1 MRRPHVLIAAMPGG
15 TAVRLAAEQQLRQRG
30 WPAALTPAD
39 ADVLFVA
46 GSPTEQHVDVVNRV
60 WRAMPAPRARATA
73 TDPAQVA
80 EVLEAAVGVLA
91 DTAGQRRICH
101 VGESDEDLP
110 MADRGDDRDG
120 LKLDQLHVTLGPVL
134 PDWPAGLVVRVT
146 LQGDVVQ
153 QAAVDATFASAAGG
167 GSYWTEPWR
176 RALAGEPVT
185 RTELARRRVA
195 AHLDSLGRL
204 LAVAGWDD
212 AAVTG
217 RRLRDETLAGAAAE
231 VLRPAV
237 GRFARRVERSRLLAW
252 STRGLGLLTADDAIA
267 AGVGGPALR
276 GAGDVT
282 ARYRRWCREVR

>member
-1 MRRPHVLIAAMPGG
+1 
-15 TAVRLAAEQQLRQRG
+15 
-30 WPAALTPAD
+30 
-39 ADVLFVA
+39 
-46 GSPTEQHVDVVNRV
+46 
-60 WRAMPAPRARATA
+60 
-73 TDPAQVA
+73 
-80 EVLEAAVGVLA
+80 
-91 DTAGQRRICH
+91 
-101 VGESDEDLP
+101 

-146 LQGDVVQ
+146 LQGDVVR
-153 QAAVDATFASAAGG
+153 QAAIDETFASAAGG

-185 RTELARRRVA
+185 TAELARRRLA

-204 LAVAGWDD
+204 LAVAGWDH

-217 RRLRDETLAGAAAE
+217 RRLRDETLAAAAPE

-237 GRFARRVERSRLLAW
+237 GRFTRHVEHSRLLAW
-252 STRGLGLLTADDAIA
+252 STRGLRLLAADDTIA
-267 AGVGGPALR
+267 AGVGNPALR

-282 ARYRRWCREVR
+282 ARYRRWCREVRELTATLDDLTLADPAVIEPPRGRLDDSEPPTAALLRLLPGLITGAELAAVRLIVASLDPDVDELPAPVAVAHGG